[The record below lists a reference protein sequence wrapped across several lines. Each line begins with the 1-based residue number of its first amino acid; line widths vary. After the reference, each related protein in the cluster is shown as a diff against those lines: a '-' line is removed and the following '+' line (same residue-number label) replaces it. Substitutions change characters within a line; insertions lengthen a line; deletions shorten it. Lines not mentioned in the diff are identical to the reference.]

1 MHNFPESGSAT
12 FNASGRYEPPEHIS
26 IRSSGYAYQCLT
38 IAAMLLVLASLWVF

>member
-12 FNASGRYEPPEHIS
+12 CTASGRYEPPEHIS
-26 IRSSGYAYQCLT
+26 VRDSEYAYQFLT